1 MSGADGDASGPS
13 AGDGD
18 GDGAGSGAGATATA
32 TNPLAR
38 VFANDALKVAALMA
52 GVYLLFV
59 GFGVALGNPLNGIVN
74 SLRRVTFLA
83 AVYAMAVLAL
93 NLHWGYTGLFNIG
106 VAGFMAV
113 GAYTMSMLTAAPS
126 APVPG
131 LGLPLIV
138 GVIGGVLMAALVGGI
153 AALPALRLRAD
164 YLAIVTIALA
174 EVIRYVFRLSA
185 FQTFTVFGVKL
196 GTGGARG
203 ISGADVDRVIV
214 GALVN
219 NPVGQ
224 ATIQPVIGALEGAGI
239 VPNVVQGWVYA
250 LFLVVMVGVFYW
262 VLFRLGNSPY
272 GRVLKAIREDED
284 VAQALGKDTGRF
296 KMKAFMVGCGLMGL
310 VGVLWQG
317 SRGFLNPTENFL
329 PQVTFFVWIALI
341 IGGAGSNTG
350 SVLGGALFSALLFE
364 GPQFVVRVISNTVLS
379 DVSAPPTVVAALGG
393 LAGGEVFAPV
403 AYVLANIDALRFVL
417 VGVILVWLMQNRPD
431 GLLGHRKETAASID
445 LARPN
450 RPSGGGGGGSGGDSD
465 TRVAADGG
473 RGDGD
478 GGARR

>member
-1 MSGADGDASGPS
+1 VSDASG
-13 AGDGD
+13 G
-18 GDGAGSGAGATATA
+18 GSGPAAPGTTADA
-32 TNPLAR
+32 QSAPSPLVR
-38 VFANDALKVAALMA
+38 LFANDALKLAVLMA
-52 GVYLLFV
+52 GIYLLFV

-138 GVIGGVLMAALVGGI
+138 GMIGGVLAAAIVGGI
-153 AALPALRLRAD
+153 VALPALRLRAD
-164 YLAIVTIALA
+164 YLAIVTIAFA
-174 EVIRYVFRLSA
+174 EIIRYVYRLSA
-185 FQTFTVFGVKL
+185 FQTFTVFGVDL

-214 GALVN
+214 GTIVD

-224 ATIQPVIGALEGAGI
+224 ATIQPVIGALEGMGV
-239 VPNVVQGWVYA
+239 VPNVAQGWVYA
-250 LFLVVMVGVFYW
+250 LFLIVVVGAFYW
-262 VLFRLGNSPY
+262 LLSRLGNSPY

-284 VAQALGKDTGRF
+284 VARALGKNTGRF

-350 SVLGGALFSALLFE
+350 SVLGGAMFAALLFE
-364 GPQFVVRVISNTVLS
+364 GPQFVVRVVSNTVLS
-379 DVSAPPTVVAALGG
+379 DVSAPATVVGALGA
-393 LAGGEVFAPV
+393 LAGGDVFPTV

-445 LARPN
+445 LRRPD
-450 RPSGGGGGGSGGDSD
+450 RPAGKAA
-465 TRVAADGG
+465 VAADGSG
-473 RGDGD
+473 GTGTDAGDAAEGD
-478 GGARR
+478 DR